1 MNALN
6 CRRYGDGQQGISLLV
21 VLILLL
27 IMSVL
32 GLAVLR
38 GTLMQER
45 MSANLLDRSLNFQ
58 AAEAALREGELL
70 AQAQGASVPTAG
82 SGCVNG
88 LCEQPDPNNAPRW
101 ETDGFAGWRAASTSF
116 AGTMASP
123 SSFFVEHMGNAEIDF
138 ACNEDPEKR
147 QKWTCVRPIYR
158 IVARSNAAGRAS
170 VTLQSGYVVR

>member
-1 MNALN
+1 MNTVSFRIN
-6 CRRYGDGQQGISLLV
+6 GHGQQGISLLV

-70 AQAQGASVPTAG
+70 AQSQGADVPAAD
-82 SGCVNG
+82 SPCVNG
-88 LCEQPDPNNAPRW
+88 MCGQPNPSNAPRW
-101 ETDGFAGWRAASTSF
+101 EDAGFTGWQLASTSF
-116 AGTMASP
+116 SGTMASTP
-123 SSFFVEHMGNAEIDF
+123 SYFVEYMGNAEIELDCS
-138 ACNEDPEKR
+138 AKVPHPGWLC
-147 QKWTCVRPIYR
+147 TRPMYR
-158 IVARSNAAGRAS
+158 VVARSQAAGRAS